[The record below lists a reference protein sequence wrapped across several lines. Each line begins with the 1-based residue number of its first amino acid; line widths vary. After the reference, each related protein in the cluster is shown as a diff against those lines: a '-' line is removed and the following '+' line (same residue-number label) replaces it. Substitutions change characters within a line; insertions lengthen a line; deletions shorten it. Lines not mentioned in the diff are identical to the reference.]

1 LIKDPAEND
10 TIKHDE
16 FIFALVQKRLYD
28 ELDRFDKLDSKAN
41 SLITLS
47 GVLAGFF
54 MGVVA
59 NEFSS
64 LSKIPVID
72 IVVLFVGVGLLI
84 FSVMVSLMAIRVR
97 RFDMV
102 PDPKVLIDRYRTRPY
117 LDTLRPV
124 VVEMSSA
131 QEELVG
137 VNNKKARSVD
147 IAWDLL
153 VGGLFFT
160 FVFVIAIFVSAWL

>member
-1 LIKDPAEND
+1 MIKDPAEND

-16 FIFALVQKRLYD
+16 FIFGLVQKRLYD

-41 SLITLS
+41 GLITLS

-64 LSKIPVID
+64 LSKIPVAD
-72 IVVLFVGVGLLI
+72 ILVLFLGVGLLI
-84 FSVMVSLMAIRVR
+84 ASVMVSLMAIRVR

-102 PDPKVLIDRYRTRPY
+102 PDPEALIERYRTRSY
-117 LDTLRPV
+117 LETLRPV

-131 QEELVG
+131 QEELVRL
-137 VNNKKARSVD
+137 NNQKARSVD
-147 IAWDLL
+147 GAWDLL
-153 VGGLFFT
+153 VGGLVAT
-160 FVFVIAIFVSAWL
+160 FAFVIVIFVSAWL

>member
-16 FIFALVQKRLYD
+16 FIFALVQKRMYD

-59 NEFSS
+59 NEFGS
-64 LSKIPVID
+64 LSKIPIGD
-72 IVVLFVGVGLLI
+72 VLALLVGVGFLI
-84 FSVMVSLMAIRVR
+84 ASIMVSLAAIRVR

-102 PDPKVLIDRYRTRPY
+102 PDPEALIGRYRTRSY
-117 LDTLRPV
+117 LETLRPV

-131 QEELVG
+131 QEELVKL
-137 VNNKKARSVD
+137 NNQKARSVE

-153 VGGLFFT
+153 AGGLALT
-160 FVFVIAIFVSAWL
+160 FIFLIIIFASAWL